1 MKKGVMIL
9 AVKVT
14 RKMIQDYV
22 KTRKE
27 VKLLERELY
36 EMKTTDKGI
45 GNSVIMDYRK
55 GFPRPQSV
63 VGFDMDKYERRRA
76 TLEYKADQCAAV
88 EKWIEEIEDTQ
99 TRQVFELRYIKEQQ
113 WKQVAKKMGYKYEDY
128 ARIAIHDKYLDE
140 AFEKK

>member
-1 MKKGVMIL
+1 M

-27 VKLLERELY
+27 VKLLKRELQD
-36 EMKTTDKGI
+36 MVSTDAGL
-45 GNSVIMDYRK
+45 GNSVILDCRS

-63 VGFDMDKYERRRA
+63 VGFDMDKYERRKSS
-76 TLEYKADQCAAV
+76 LEHKSSQCAAV

-99 TRQVFELRYIKEQQ
+99 TRQVFELRYLKEQQ
-113 WKQVAKKMGYKYEDY
+113 WQQVAKRMGYKYEEY
-128 ARIAIHDKYLDE
+128 ARIVMHDRYLDKI
-140 AFEKK
+140 FEKK